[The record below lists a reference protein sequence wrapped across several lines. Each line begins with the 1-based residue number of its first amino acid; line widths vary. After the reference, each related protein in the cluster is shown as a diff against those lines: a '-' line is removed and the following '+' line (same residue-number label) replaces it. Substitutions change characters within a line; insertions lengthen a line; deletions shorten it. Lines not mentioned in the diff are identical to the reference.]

1 MLCRPARQ
9 AQTFPVARYDAF
21 DIVTAAAVECPGDGV
36 MRYRA
41 LSDIRVVDLTH
52 FIAGPY
58 ATKLPADY
66 GAEVIKVEPPG
77 GEGGRRLGPFR
88 SNGNVARDR
97 GGLFAFL
104 NANKLGITLDLKD
117 PAARDALL
125 TLLGDADL
133 LVENFA
139 PATLARLGLPAEKLL
154 ARFPR
159 LSIISISNFG
169 QDGPDRDSILN
180 DLTLFA
186 RGGWTYPV
194 GEKEREPLTPPGS
207 LAQYI
212 GGLYGAIA
220 ALQAVLARKLSN
232 QPGQHVDIS
241 LLEATVATMIY
252 EAVTFQ
258 YVGVARERAGK
269 RFAVG
274 PFLIVTLRCRDGYA
288 GLHCV
293 TDKQFQALFKLMGE
307 PALASDARFASA
319 RQRMVNND
327 ELLRMVEE
335 FFLKHERAW
344 LYREGQRRAIPLV
357 PIPSVAE
364 VLEWEQTRARGF
376 FETIQ
381 DPELGRIRIPGAS
394 LRFSSQRPE
403 ASRPAPRLGEH
414 NREILQSRLGFPG
427 GAMEGTRDT
436 ARAS

>member
-1 MLCRPARQ
+1 LLCRPARQ

-58 ATKLPADY
+58 ATKLLADY

-288 GLHCV
+288 GLQCV
-293 TDKQFQALFKLMGE
+293 TDKQFQALFELMSE
-307 PALASDARFASA
+307 PGLASDARFASA

-327 ELLRMVEE
+327 ELLRVVEE